1 MLQIDDMRTE
11 DLEQV
16 SRLEASCFSMPWSK
30 KSFEEVMGKSDAVY
44 VTAREEEKVVGYC
57 GAYVILDGAD
67 INQVAVEPSCRNKG
81 IGRKMMEVLL
91 QKLKRAGANA
101 VTLEVRRSNEAAIA
115 LYESLGFVTE
125 GIRKNFYEKPA
136 EDGLIMWKR

>member
-1 MLQIDDMRTE
+1 M
-11 DLEQV
+11 
-16 SRLEASCFSMPWSK
+16 
-30 KSFEEVMGKSDAVY
+30 
-44 VTAREEEKVVGYC
+44 
-57 GAYVILDGAD
+57 
-67 INQVAVEPSCRNKG
+67 AVEPSCRNKG